1 MPTGRSS
8 AASDVPFAV
17 CWGSLA
23 SSTSP
28 GTTRIAPPTP
38 NKPATTPPT
47 KPISATSTHVIVLS
61 SLQEVRSPATA
72 ARGLDAE
79 HVAGREV
86 LADLW
91 RQRRPV
97 QQRAARPPAPPP
109 PPPPRARPAPPKVP
123 LSIVPCPCAGPG
135 IPPFARARS
144 TVSAMRCDVS
154 TLPAATALG

>member
-1 MPTGRSS
+1 VPTGRSS

-23 SSTSP
+23 TSTSP

-61 SLQEVRSPATA
+61 SLEGVRSPATA

-86 LADLW
+86 RADL
-91 RQRRPV
+91 RRYRRPV
-97 QQRAARPPAPPP
+97 QQRPPRRAARPARH
-109 PPPPRARPAPPKVP
+109 PRTR
-123 LSIVPCPCAGPG
+123 
-135 IPPFARARS
+135 
-144 TVSAMRCDVS
+144 
-154 TLPAATALG
+154 LP